1 MHCVHHFLLAL
12 LRKLAAVD
20 MVGTMHL
27 RMTVQASCRGI
38 DGIGRT
44 VMRSGMTAL
53 AKHRITHLEHRPLV
67 GAVRVVAIAAI
78 LCDGLMTVKERTALA
93 GVAAVARIV
102 GVPFLRHRFVAR
114 LRTMRVVAGHAV
126 HLTGEQRMCSRFK
139 EICFLFSVAGNA
151 KRRGRPII

>member
-1 MHCVHHFLLAL
+1 
-12 LRKLAAVD
+12 

-27 RMTVQASCRGI
+27 RMTVQAASRGI

-53 AKHRITHLEHRPLV
+53 AKHRITHLEHRPFV
-67 GAVRVVAIAAI
+67 GAVRVVAVAAI
-78 LCDGLMTVKERTALA
+78 LCDGLMAVKEGTALA

-102 GVPFLRHRFVAR
+102 GVPFLRHRFVAG
-114 LRTMRVVAGHAV
+114 LRAMRVMAGHAV
-126 HLTGEQRMCSRFK
+126 HLPGEQRMCSRFK
-139 EICFLFSVAGNA
+139 EIGFLFSVTGNA

>member
-1 MHCVHHFLLAL
+1 
-12 LRKLAAVD
+12 

-27 RMTVQASCRGI
+27 RMTVKAPSRGI

-67 GAVRVVAIAAI
+67 GAVRVVAVAAI

>member
-1 MHCVHHFLLAL
+1 
-12 LRKLAAVD
+12 

-27 RMTVQASCRGI
+27 RMTVKAPSRGI

-67 GAVRVVAIAAI
+67 GAVRVVAVAAI
-78 LCDGLMTVKERTALA
+78 LCDGLLTVKGSTAHA
-93 GVAAVARIV
+93 GVDGVERME
-102 GVPFLRHRFVAR
+102 GVPVLRHSFFGK

>member
-1 MHCVHHFLLAL
+1 
-12 LRKLAAVD
+12 

-27 RMTVQASCRGI
+27 RMTVKAPSRGI

-53 AKHRITHLEHRPLV
+53 AKHWITHLEHRPFV
-67 GAVRVVAIAAI
+67 GAVRIVAVAAI
-78 LCDGLMTVKERTALA
+78 LCDGLMAVKERTALA

-102 GVPFLRHRFVAR
+102 SVPFRRHCFVTW
-114 LRTMRVVAGHAV
+114 LRTMRVMAGHAV
-126 HLTGEQRMCSRFK
+126 HLPGEQRMCSRFK

-151 KRRGRPII
+151 KRSGRPII